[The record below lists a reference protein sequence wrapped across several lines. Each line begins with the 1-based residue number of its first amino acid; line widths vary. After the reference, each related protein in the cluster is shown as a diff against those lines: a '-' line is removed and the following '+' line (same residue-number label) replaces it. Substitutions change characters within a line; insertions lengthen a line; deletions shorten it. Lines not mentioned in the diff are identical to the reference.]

1 MNGLISFKNFALNT
15 TQSVSREI
23 LELNEISKEYGLVLS
38 EEDAVELSETRTKA
52 LVDND
57 RIEIGVGA
65 IAGII
70 KRFSKSRYVND
81 DNYTYVLNEITDIFY
96 YIKTETDDKVD
107 DDELLDELFKRFEL
121 NCRGSMDLLLG
132 REAERIIR
140 KINSGEN
147 YGRWYGREDANRY
160 EAGRD
165 TPENVLR
172 NEYEED
178 IWSEDDDSYL
188 EDEEYDE
195 DDDIDAEL
203 DSFDEY
209 LDALASEE
217 DGDTLEP
224 DEDDFDDEED
234 EDDGV

>member
-38 EEDAVELSETRTKA
+38 EEDAVELSETRSKA

-65 IAGII
+65 IAEII
-70 KRFSKSRYVND
+70 KRFSKSRYVNAD
-81 DNYTYVLNEITDIFY
+81 DYTYVLNEITEIFY

-132 REAERIIR
+132 REAERLIR

-147 YGRWYGREDANRY
+147 YGRWYAREDANSY
-160 EAGRD
+160 EASRD
-165 TPENVLR
+165 THENVLR
-172 NEYEED
+172 DEYDENL
-178 IWSEDDDSYL
+178 WSEDEDCYL
-188 EDEEYDE
+188 EEEEYDE

-209 LDALASEE
+209 LDALANEE
-217 DGDTLEP
+217 DGDEP

>member
-38 EEDAVELSETRTKA
+38 EEDAVELSETRSKA

-65 IAGII
+65 IAEII
-70 KRFSKSRYVND
+70 KRFSKSRYVNAD
-81 DNYTYVLNEITDIFY
+81 DYAYVLNEITDIFY

-132 REAERIIR
+132 REAERLIR

-147 YGRWYGREDANRY
+147 YGRWYAREDANSY
-160 EAGRD
+160 EASRD
-165 TPENVLR
+165 THENVLR
-172 NEYEED
+172 DEYDENL
-178 IWSEDDDSYL
+178 WSEDEDCYL
-188 EDEEYDE
+188 EEEEYDE

-209 LDALASEE
+209 LDALANEE
-217 DGDTLEP
+217 DGDEP

>member
-15 TQSVSREI
+15 SQSVSREI
-23 LELNEISKEYGLVLS
+23 LELNEISREYGLVLS
-38 EEDAVELSETRTKA
+38 EEDAVELSETRNKA
-52 LVDND
+52 LADND

-65 IAGII
+65 IAEII

-96 YIKTETDDKVD
+96 YIKTETNDKVND
-107 DDELLDELFKRFEL
+107 RELLDELFKRFEL

-147 YGRWYGREDANRY
+147 YGRWYGRADMDSY
-160 EAGRD
+160 EADRD
-165 TPENVLR
+165 TPENALR
-172 NEYEED
+172 DEYDENLWSADED
-178 IWSEDDDSYL
+178 YYL

-195 DDDIDAEL
+195 DGDIDAEL

-209 LDALASEE
+209 LDALAYETDE
-217 DGDTLEP
+217 DEP
-224 DEDDFDDEED
+224 EEDDFDEED
-234 EDDGV
+234 EIDG